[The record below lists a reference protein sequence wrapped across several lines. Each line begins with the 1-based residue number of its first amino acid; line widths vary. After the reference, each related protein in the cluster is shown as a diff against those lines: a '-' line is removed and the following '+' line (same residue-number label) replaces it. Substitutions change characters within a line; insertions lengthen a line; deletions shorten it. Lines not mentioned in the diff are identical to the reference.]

1 MKLSRLR
8 SGEWLALVSAVALA
22 VLLCFDWFF
31 LSTPDARVG
40 AHESGWRSTGWPI
53 TLLLLAAIGVAL
65 AMAFTTA
72 TQRAQAWPIV
82 LTVFTFVVGAL
93 GALVVGLRLIA
104 QPGLGVDAGNADV
117 EIEPAAFLGLLAV
130 LGVGAGGWRAML
142 DERTDTPEA
151 HEQTEDVLRV
161 RGAAR
166 PAPPPV
172 NPAGRVGPNPPDA
185 LADPPRP

>member
-1 MKLSRLR
+1 MKLSRVR
-8 SGEWLALVSAVALA
+8 TGEWLTLVSAIALA

-40 AHESGWRSTGWPI
+40 AHESGWRSMGWPI
-53 TLLLLAAIGVAL
+53 TLLLLAAIGAGL
-65 AMAFTTA
+65 AMVFTTA
-72 TQRAQAWPIV
+72 TQRAHAWPIV
-82 LTVFTFVVGAL
+82 LTAFTFVLGAL
-93 GALVVGLRLIA
+93 GTLVVALRLIA

-130 LGVGAGGWRAML
+130 FGVGAGGWRSML

-166 PAPPPV
+166 PAPPRE
-172 NPAGRVGPNPPDA
+172 NPAGPGPPDA